1 MVSLINM
8 QAMMFGEMAGKGHK
22 KTLVVVY
29 QYAGLQM
36 LDVVKEHMLMNFI
49 ASPPMTIIGA
59 AYGLA
64 NVTTKVCA
72 LVKNRSLTVTASN
85 KIFGDADLVL
95 RRRWSLHINMENNF
109 QRSVMLKRMKH

>member
-1 MVSLINM
+1 M

-36 LDVVKEHMLMNFI
+36 LDIVKEHMLMNFI
-49 ASPPMTIIGA
+49 ASPPMTILGA

-72 LVKNRSLTVTASN
+72 LVKIVHSQSQPVIKSLVM
-85 KIFGDADLVL
+85 ADLVL